1 MKPPLLLPLLLLT
14 LSGVAMGQTPKQTHV
29 VGDCR
34 ATANDAIRA
43 FSEQAKAPDFEL
55 YIICNQADWE
65 SVMVKNGLRPSET
78 ALTDWQA
85 NRIWLGPKAF
95 ADPLHLREVIAHELE
110 HLRCHCDL
118 GEQNPHR

>member
-1 MKPPLLLPLLLLT
+1 MPLFLLCVIPAHAQVPT
-14 LSGVAMGQTPKQTHV
+14 HTHV
-29 VGDCR
+29 VGSCSAS
-34 ATANDAIRA
+34 ATDAIKV
-43 FSEQAKAPDFEL
+43 FSEQGKAPEFEL
-55 YIICNQADWE
+55 YVICNSSDWE

-78 ALTDWQA
+78 ALTDWSA

-118 GEQNPHR
+118 GERNPHSTR